1 MSILSDKEIAL
12 ECEYYDTPSGFKS
25 RVELTGRGI
34 AFPNKKQMI
43 EPFIPYQV
51 RSEVTGK
58 DTTRKVISYGLS
70 SYGYDVRL
78 GKEFKIFRP
87 TTVDGYGLYNVPV
100 DPLNPVE
107 GDYVDIEVTAD
118 GSITIPPG
126 GFLLGHT
133 YEQIAV
139 PDDVLIICLGK
150 STYARL
156 GLVVNVTP
164 LEPGWKG
171 QVVIEISNTSTRP
184 VKVYSGMGIAQFV
197 FFRGNPCTTTYADR
211 HGKYQ
216 GQQGVTVAKP

>member
-1 MSILSDKEIAL
+1 MSILSDVEIAK
-12 ECEYYDTPSGFKS
+12 ECDYYPSSEGFKS
-25 RVELTGRGI
+25 RVELTGRGL
-34 AFPNKKQMI
+34 AVETKRLMI
-43 EPFIPYQV
+43 SPFIPYQV
-51 RSEVTGK
+51 RSDVTGK
-58 DTTRKVISYGLS
+58 DAFRKVISYGLS

-78 GKEFKIFRP
+78 GDKFKVLRP
-87 TTVDGYGLYNVPV
+87 ISIDGYGLHNVAL
-100 DPLNPVE
+100 DPLDPQDN
-107 GDYVDIEVTAD
+107 DYIDITPTKD

-133 YEQIAV
+133 LEQIAV
-139 PDDVLIICLGK
+139 PNDVLIICLGK

-164 LEPGWKG
+164 LEPGWRG

-197 FFRGNPCTTTYADR
+197 FFRGNPCEVTYADR

-216 GQQGVTVAKP
+216 DQQGVTTAKP